1 MSIYW
6 EEDEEKE
13 PYKVPENIIDI
24 TYQLKGKTLPVDH
37 AYELSQAIRRVL
49 PWMETEEGAGVHQIY
64 VAASSNGWERPD
76 DSESGQLHLSRRT
89 KMTLRV
95 PSARLSE
102 AEQLTGMSFDIA
114 GNIIELGKTSVKK
127 LSTLTTIFSRYVSS
141 GDQLLEEPEFLEYL
155 VSELGSL
162 GIRPKKI
169 LCGKESRLQTPDGPV
184 YARSV
189 MISDLEP
196 EQSVRIQEKGL
207 GAHRL
212 MGCGLFLPH
221 KGIKP
226 VGDMSEKQHFAG

>member
-6 EEDEEKE
+6 EEDEKKE
-13 PYKVPENIIDI
+13 PYQAPENIIDI

-37 AYELSQAIRRVL
+37 AYELSEAIRQIL
-49 PWMETEEGAGVHQIY
+49 PWMNAEEGSGVHQIY

-76 DSESGQLHLSRRT
+76 DTESGQLHLSRRT

-95 PSARLSE
+95 PASRLAE
-102 AEQLTGMSFDIA
+102 AEKLSGMTLNIA
-114 GNIIELGKTSVKK
+114 GNTIELGKSSVKK

-155 VSELGSL
+155 VDELRAL

-169 LCGKESRLQTPDGPV
+169 LCGKDSALQTPAGPV
-184 YARSV
+184 HARSV
-189 MISDLEP
+189 MLADLEP
-196 EQSVRIQEKGL
+196 EESVLIQEKGL